1 METVIR
7 LGRALPALQELV
19 LANNNNSGNG
29 GGAVLSTA
37 ATMRHSTD
45 ATSAGAP
52 DSSSSNNEGA
62 TSTHSTRLQL
72 LASQLAEVLP
82 NLVFL
87 DCSNCTRLVSSSSD
101 HDKNA
106 LVIVWSKLGKLQSLS
121 LDDNPDLTVFGLM
134 SDKDGDESSVFY
146 PALQHLQFAGTGLA
160 DWTSV
165 AAWNDLAHLTSLQ
178 LSSPARAQ
186 RERRNRTRTTGS
198 G

>member
-1 METVIR
+1 MV
-7 LGRALPALQELV
+7 
-19 LANNNNSGNG
+19 S
-29 GGAVLSTA
+29 
-37 ATMRHSTD
+37 HSMD

-52 DSSSSNNEGA
+52 GSSSNNEGA

-101 HDKNA
+101 HDENA

-178 LSSPARAQ
+178 LSSPAHAQ
-186 RERRNRTRTTGS
+186 RECRNGTRTTGS